1 MRTNRWLFSLAC
13 MLSVFVCGNAQKT
26 PSPFQRGD
34 RVVFLGNSITEGGH
48 YHSYI
53 WLYYITH
60 FPDMRMRMYSAGTG
74 GDSSWDML
82 ERIEEDVY
90 GKNPT
95 VVTAT
100 FGMNDSGYFEYNGDN
115 PTAFVEQQMYRVDTT
130 FQAMQ
135 KIMKS
140 HKDTRVIMIGGTPY
154 DETWQ
159 NKKNKPFLGKN
170 ATIQKIIRLQRE
182 AAVKNDWAFV
192 DFHNPVLEVNRYN
205 KRKIRG
211 LP

>member
-100 FGMNDSGYFEYNGDN
+100 FGMNDSGYFEYNG
-115 PTAFVEQQMYRVDTT
+115 R
-130 FQAMQ
+130 
-135 KIMKS
+135 
-140 HKDTRVIMIGGTPY
+140 
-154 DETWQ
+154 
-159 NKKNKPFLGKN
+159 
-170 ATIQKIIRLQRE
+170 
-182 AAVKNDWAFV
+182 
-192 DFHNPVLEVNRYN
+192 
-205 KRKIRG
+205 
-211 LP
+211 

>member
-100 FGMNDSGYFEYNGDN
+100 FGMNDSGYFEYNDDN
-115 PTAFVEQQMYRVDTT
+115 PTAFVER
-130 FQAMQ
+130 
-135 KIMKS
+135 
-140 HKDTRVIMIGGTPY
+140 
-154 DETWQ
+154 
-159 NKKNKPFLGKN
+159 
-170 ATIQKIIRLQRE
+170 
-182 AAVKNDWAFV
+182 
-192 DFHNPVLEVNRYN
+192 
-205 KRKIRG
+205 
-211 LP
+211 

>member
-1 MRTNRWLFSLAC
+1 

-115 PTAFVEQQMYRVDTT
+115 PTAFVERQMYRG
-130 FQAMQ
+130 
-135 KIMKS
+135 
-140 HKDTRVIMIGGTPY
+140 RY
-154 DETWQ
+154 DLSGDAEDHE
-159 NKKNKPFLGKN
+159 
-170 ATIQKIIRLQRE
+170 ISQRYKGDHDRWH
-182 AAVKNDWAFV
+182 AVRRDLAK
-192 DFHNPVLEVNRYN
+192 
-205 KRKIRG
+205 
-211 LP
+211 

>member
-1 MRTNRWLFSLAC
+1 M
-13 MLSVFVCGNAQKT
+13 
-26 PSPFQRGD
+26 
-34 RVVFLGNSITEGGH
+34 
-48 YHSYI
+48 
-53 WLYYITH
+53 
-60 FPDMRMRMYSAGTG
+60 
-74 GDSSWDML
+74 
-82 ERIEEDVY
+82 
-90 GKNPT
+90 

-115 PTAFVEQQMYRVDTT
+115 PTAFVERQMYRVDTT

-159 NKKNKPFLGKN
+159 NEKNKPFLGKN

-192 DFHNPVLEVNRYN
+192 DFHNPVLEVNRYS

>member
-1 MRTNRWLFSLAC
+1 MAFLVWRVCFLCLCVAMRRKLLPLFKGVTGL
-13 MLSVFVCGNAQKT
+13 F
-26 PSPFQRGD
+26 
-34 RVVFLGNSITEGGH
+34 FLGNSITEGGH

-115 PTAFVEQQMYRVDTT
+115 PTAFVERQMYR
-130 FQAMQ
+130 
-135 KIMKS
+135 
-140 HKDTRVIMIGGTPY
+140 
-154 DETWQ
+154 
-159 NKKNKPFLGKN
+159 
-170 ATIQKIIRLQRE
+170 
-182 AAVKNDWAFV
+182 
-192 DFHNPVLEVNRYN
+192 
-205 KRKIRG
+205 
-211 LP
+211 

>member
-115 PTAFVEQQMYRVDTT
+115 PTAFVERQMYRVDTT

-159 NKKNKPFLGKN
+159 NEKNKPFLGKN
-170 ATIQKIIRLQRE
+170 ASIQKIIVLKSE
-182 AAVKNDWAFV
+182 AAV
-192 DFHNPVLEVNRYN
+192 
-205 KRKIRG
+205 
-211 LP
+211 